1 LKRHAIGE
9 RLSIPC
15 RETRPGNGHYTQ
27 NIFFFQKLKT
37 QEWALGGHAASKV
50 APKKSTL
57 ENMKNLKSCLERLV
71 KKKVKKMK
79 TWRDFMED

>member
-1 LKRHAIGE
+1 MQSANASPFRVE
-9 RLSIPC
+9 
-15 RETRPGNGHYTQ
+15 RPGQATA
-27 NIFFFQKLKT
+27 ITPRIFFFFQKLKT

-79 TWRDFMED
+79 SWRDFMED

>member
-1 LKRHAIGE
+1 MKR
-9 RLSIPC
+9 RTNSDCPSIPC
-15 RETRPGNGHYTQ
+15 RESRPGNGHYTQ
-27 NIFFFQKLKT
+27 DFFFFQKLKT

>member
-1 LKRHAIGE
+1 MQTANASPFHVE
-9 RLSIPC
+9 IPGQA
-15 RETRPGNGHYTQ
+15 TATTPVFFL
-27 NIFFFQKLKT
+27 FFFQKLKT
-37 QEWALGGHAASKV
+37 QEWALGGDAASKV